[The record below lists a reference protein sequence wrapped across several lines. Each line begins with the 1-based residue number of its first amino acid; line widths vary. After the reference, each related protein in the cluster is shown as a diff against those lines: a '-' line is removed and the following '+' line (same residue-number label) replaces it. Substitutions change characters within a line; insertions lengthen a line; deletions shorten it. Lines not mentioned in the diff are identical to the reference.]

1 MNLED
6 EEGFLENQ
14 VGNQKRNIRD
24 WDESKQTES
33 LKIIKGNA
41 VKWEENNLT
50 GIKNKE
56 ELVLSC
62 PKKSAHFIVSI
73 FLLLMVCSHGLK

>member
-14 VGNQKRNIRD
+14 VENQKRNIRD

-33 LKIIKGNA
+33 LKIIEGDA
-41 VKWEENNLT
+41 VKGEENNLEDLVFLP
-50 GIKNKE
+50 E
-56 ELVLSC
+56 EIRPLYLVHLPS
-62 PKKSAHFIVSI
+62 SY
-73 FLLLMVCSHGLK
+73 GR